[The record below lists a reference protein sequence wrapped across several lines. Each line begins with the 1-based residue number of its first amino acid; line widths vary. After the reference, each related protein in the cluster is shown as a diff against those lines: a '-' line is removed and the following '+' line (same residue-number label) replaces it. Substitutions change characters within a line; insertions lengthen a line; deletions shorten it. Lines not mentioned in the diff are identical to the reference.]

1 MAMALA
7 LAGSDT
13 LAPEHTR
20 PSWHAVVDEFA
31 ARGIT
36 LAVPDTAPPVPPVEV
51 SGVEMD
57 DLIALC
63 AVIGGAAAPVGVPAP
78 DLPPRRAD
86 APAPPARRRTRVGR
100 AIAGTTDAVDPYEPW
115 NRPVDPPRNV
125 EADLLLSAASTWPLR
140 YPAPI
145 VPFADVVVPV
155 PFAGTVVL
163 SVPSRFDERT
173 SVISAQAAVA
183 TLADLAAFLALPDH
197 LFDAASGTPGEV
209 RAAVDRAARHAD
221 PGARW
226 PDYPEVS
233 YFVVTLLPL
242 FRASVATGAPVL
254 LG

>member
-7 LAGSDT
+7 LAGSDV

-20 PSWHAVVDEFA
+20 PMWQAVVDEFA

-36 LAVPDTAPPVPPVEV
+36 LTVPDVAPPEPSVTV

-63 AVIGGAAAPVGVPAP
+63 AVIGSAAAPVGLPP
-78 DLPPRRAD
+78 PELPPRDPA
-86 APAPPARRRTRVGR
+86 APAPPVRRRTRVGR
-100 AIAGTTDAVDPYEPW
+100 ALAGSGEQGDPYEPW

-125 EADLLLSAASTWPLR
+125 EADLLLSAASAWPLQ

-163 SVPSRFDERT
+163 SVPSRYDERT
-173 SVISAQAAVA
+173 SVISAQAAAA
-183 TLADLAAFLALPDH
+183 TLADLAAFLAIPPH
-197 LFDAASGTPGEV
+197 LLDGVADTRVTLEA
-209 RAAVDRAARHAD
+209 AARDAD
-221 PGARW
+221 PGTRW
-226 PDYPEVS
+226 ADYPEVS

-242 FRASVATGAPVL
+242 FRAAIASGSPVL
-254 LG
+254 LR

>member
-1 MAMALA
+1 MAMAFA

-13 LAPEHTR
+13 LAPDETR
-20 PSWHAVVDEFA
+20 SMWQAVVDEFT
-31 ARGIT
+31 ARGIALT
-36 LAVPDTAPPVPPVEV
+36 VPDVAPPLPPAPV

-63 AVIGGAAAPVGVPAP
+63 AVIGGAAEPVGRPAP

-86 APAPPARRRTRVGR
+86 APSPPVRRRTRVGR
-100 AIAGTTDAVDPYEPW
+100 ALAGATEAADPYEPW

-125 EADLLLSAASTWPLR
+125 EADVLLAAASAWPLR

-183 TLADLAAFLALPDH
+183 TLEDLAAFLALPDH
-197 LFDAASGTPGEV
+197 LLDGGVEDT
-209 RAAVDRAARHAD
+209 RAALDLAARQAD

-242 FRASVATGAPVL
+242 FRASVAAGAPVL

>member
-20 PSWHAVVDEFA
+20 PMWQAVVDEFG

-36 LAVPDTAPPVPPVEV
+36 LSVPDVAPPVPPVTV

-63 AVIGGAAAPVGVPAP
+63 AVIGGAAAPVGLPAP
-78 DLPPRRAD
+78 DLPQRRAD
-86 APAPPARRRTRVGR
+86 APPPPVRRRTRVGR
-100 AIAGTTDAVDPYEPW
+100 ALAGATDTVDPYQPW

-125 EADLLLSAASTWPLR
+125 EADLLLSAASAWPLQ

-183 TLADLAAFLALPDH
+183 TLEDLAAFLALPDR
-197 LFDAASGTPGEV
+197 LFDGPGDA
-209 RAAVDRAARHAD
+209 RAAVDLAARDAD

-226 PDYPEVS
+226 PDYPELS

-242 FRASVATGAPVL
+242 FRASVAAGAPVL